1 MDISLFINGFK
12 FNLRVGAVVT
22 HDDRILLCN
31 IRGRDYWFLPGGRIK
46 TNESSLDAIERE
58 LSEEIGEG
66 YRVMRPLVCA
76 ENFFE
81 NDATLF
87 HEICFFYEVKWLRD
101 RITKHREKDNEIF
114 EWVETKYLG
123 NYNLK
128 PEIIKNYIVDKRES
142 TEIVIQRDPK
152 KV

>member
-22 HDDRILLCN
+22 HGDRILLCN
-31 IRGRDYWFLPGGRIK
+31 IKGRDYWFLPGGRIK

-58 LSEEIGEG
+58 LFEELGEG
-66 YRVMRPLVCA
+66 YRVVRPLVCA

-87 HEICFFYEVKWLRD
+87 HEICFFYEVQWLCD
-101 RITKHREKDNEIF
+101 RITKHREKDYEIF
-114 EWVETKYLG
+114 EWVEMKDMAK
-123 NYNLK
+123 YNLK
-128 PEIIKNYIVDKRES
+128 PEVIKNYILEKRNG
-142 TEIVIQRDPK
+142 TELVIQRDPK
-152 KV
+152 